1 MPHKPHTTTAQNAAR
16 VLLGTFMVGAGI
28 GHLTFARRG
37 FQAQVPDF
45 VPMSKDTVVLES
57 GVVEIG
63 LGLALLALKGKNR
76 QRMGIGLATFYTLI
90 FPGNLHQYVEHIPAL
105 NLDTDTKRFVRLF
118 FQPVLV
124 GVALWSTGAL
134 KALRKDK

>member
-1 MPHKPHTTTAQNAAR
+1 MPHKTHTTTAQNVAR
-16 VLLGTFMVGAGI
+16 VLLGTFMVGAGT

-45 VPMSKDTVVLES
+45 VPLDKDTVVLQS

-76 QRMGIGLATFYTLI
+76 RRMGIGLATFYTLI
-90 FPGNLHQYVEHIPAL
+90 FPGNLHQYVDHIPAL

-124 GVALWSTGAL
+124 GVALWSTGVFN
-134 KALRKDK
+134 KKK